1 MRNKAAWLR
10 VAAGLAAATLVL
22 TACSQKQNSGSS
34 SDNGGGAQKPSSGW
48 PATPEGKTQKG
59 KAGGTFR
66 LGIQE
71 PTAIDPWN
79 SQESEG
85 ILVTKYLFTGLV
97 QADNTGNI
105 HPGVAEKWDTND
117 DCTEWTFH
125 LKTGTTFHNGET
137 VDAESFKRGW
147 ERVAAKSSASGV
159 SYHLSDI
166 KGFDEMQAGTAKT
179 LSGVDASDPATLK
192 VALSHP
198 NCEFDLR
205 TFHTVFSPVPKVA
218 GDPNKNKAYV
228 DAPIGNG
235 PFMMDGKWQHDK
247 GMTIKRFDDY
257 KVGPKAYLDKVEI
270 SITANGNADEYAG
283 FQNGTFDWARMPT
296 EVLSQARSS
305 YLPKHEWITKNTN
318 GMNYLL
324 PMLKQ
329 KPLDSADAR
338 KAISYAI
345 DRDAIINSVFQGSQT
360 PATSFIP
367 PAFPK
372 PAYQPGVC
380 TACKFDLKKAKDL
393 AKKAGLT
400 PGTPLKMQFNVGAG
414 HDAWMAAVKDQL
426 QTNLGL
432 KVDMTSVPFDDM
444 LTNERQPNTTGLF
457 RSAWGA
463 DYLTCENYLTP
474 LLSTDAI
481 QADAKGV
488 AAGDNKGRYSN
499 PEFDDLLKQF
509 KAETDKDKRIKLC
522 NKAEKIAIGDD
533 MAEIPL
539 WNRTQ
544 HRLINIKK
552 FINIDQMDFNENPR
566 IDLISVK

>member
-22 TACSQKQNSGSS
+22 TACSQKQNTGSS
-34 SDNGGGAQKPSSGW
+34 SQNGGGAQKPSSGW
-48 PATPEGKTQKG
+48 AETAKVKIQKG
-59 KAGGTFR
+59 KVGGTFR
-66 LGIQE
+66 LGIVE
-71 PTAIDPWN
+71 PTAIDPYN

-97 QADNTGNI
+97 QTDPDGKI
-105 HPGVAEKWDTND
+105 IPGVADKWDHND
-117 DCTEWTFH
+117 DCTEWTFN
-125 LKTGTTFHNGET
+125 LKTGTKFHNGET

-147 ERVAAKSSASGV
+147 ERVAAKSSASQV
-159 SYHLSDI
+159 SYHLAGI

-192 VALSHP
+192 VSLSEP
-198 NCEFDLR
+198 NCEFYMR

-235 PFMMDGKWQHDK
+235 PFMMDGTWRHDVGVK
-247 GMTIKRFDDY
+247 LKRFADY
-257 KVGPKAYLDKVEI
+257 SVGDPAYLEHVEI
-270 SITANGNADEYAG
+270 SITSNGDDEYAG
-283 FQNGTFDWARMPT
+283 YQNGSFDWARMPNP
-296 EVLSQARSS
+296 VLSQARSK
-305 YLPKHEWITKNTN
+305 YLPKHQWITKNTN

-329 KPLDSADAR
+329 KPLDSVDAR

-345 DRDAIINSVFQGSQT
+345 DRDAIINSVFQGSQI

-367 PAFPK
+367 PVFK
-372 PAYQPGVC
+372 GWQPGIC
-380 TACKFDLKKAKDL
+380 DACKFDLKKAKAL

-400 PGTPLKMQFNVGAG
+400 PGTALNMQFNSGAN
-414 HDAWMAAVKDQL
+414 HDEWFAAVKDQL

-432 KVDMTSVPFDDM
+432 KVNMTSVPFDDM
-444 LTNERQPNTTGLF
+444 LENERQPKATGLF

-463 DYLTCENYLTP
+463 DYPTMENYLTP
-474 LLSTDAI
+474 LLATSAI

-499 PEFDDLLKQF
+499 SEFDDLLKQA
-509 KAETDKDKRIKLC
+509 KANPDENERIKLY
-522 NKAEKIAIGDD
+522 NKAERIAIHDD

-544 HRLINIKK
+544 HRLANSDK
-552 FINIDQMDFNENPR
+552 FTNLRMDFNENP
-566 IDLISVK
+566 DLLVISIK

>member
-22 TACSQKQNSGSS
+22 TACSQKENAGSS
-34 SDNGGGAQKPSSGW
+34 SDNGGGAPKQSSGW
-48 PATPEGKTQKG
+48 PETPELKVQKG
-59 KAGGTFR
+59 KVGGTFR

-71 PTAIDPWN
+71 PTAIDPYN

-85 ILVTKYLFTGLV
+85 ILVTQNLFTGLLRV
-97 QADNTGNI
+97 KTDGTPI
-105 HPGVAEKWDTND
+105 PGVAESWENND
-117 DCTEWTFH
+117 DCTEWTFK
-125 LKTGTTFHNGET
+125 LKTGTKFHNGEEVT
-137 VDAESFKRGW
+137 SESFKLGW

-159 SYHLSDI
+159 SYHLADI

-192 VALSHP
+192 VTLSQP
-198 NCEFDLR
+198 NCEFYMR
-205 TFHTVFSPVPKVA
+205 TIHSVFSPVPKVA

-235 PFMMDGKWQHDK
+235 PFMMDGKWEHDRGIK
-247 GMTIKRFDDY
+247 LKRFADY
-257 KVGPKAYLDKVEI
+257 GVADPAYLEHVEI
-270 SITANGNADEYAG
+270 SITANGLDDEYPG
-283 FQNGTFDWARMPT
+283 FQNGTFDWSRMPVA
-296 EVLSQARSS
+296 VLSQARST
-305 YLPKHEWITKNTN
+305 YLPKKEWITRESF

-345 DRDAIINSVFQGSQT
+345 DRDAIIDSVFQGSQI

-367 PAFPK
+367 PVLK
-372 PAYQPGVC
+372 GSQPGIC
-380 TACKFDLKKAKDL
+380 DACKFDLKKAKEL

-400 PGTPLKMQFNVGAG
+400 PGTPLNMQFNVGGG
-414 HDAWMAAVKDQL
+414 HDQWIAAVKDQL

-432 KVDMTSVPFDDM
+432 KVNMTSVPFDD
-444 LTNERQPNTTGLF
+444 LLENERQPNASGLF
-457 RSAWGA
+457 RSAWSN
-463 DYLTCENYLTP
+463 DYPTQENFLAP
-474 LLSTDAI
+474 LLSTSAI

-488 AAGDNKGRYSN
+488 VAGDNKARYSN
-499 PEFDDLLKQF
+499 PEFDDLLKQA
-509 KAETDKDKRIKLC
+509 KANPDNDERIKLY
-522 NKAEKIAIGDD
+522 NKAERIAIHDD

-544 HRLINIKK
+544 HRLANTEK
-552 FINIDQMDFNENPR
+552 FVNIDLDFFENPTLS
-566 IDLISVK
+566 IISIK